1 MTKVSPYPRAVAT
14 PVLAVPAAI
23 GAPEYEVRNTR
34 GTLLYTS
41 PDLALAKKWLS
52 ERAQQW
58 PGAQVNEVCQWR
70 TERRVFKPVGYLRAV
85 S

>member
-1 MTKVSPYPRAVAT
+1 MTSSIKAAT
-14 PVLAVPAAI
+14 YLAVPAAI

-52 ERAQQW
+52 EHAQQW
-58 PGAQVNEVCQWR
+58 PGAQVDEVCQWR
-70 TERRVFKPVGYLRAV
+70 TERRVYRPVAYLRQV
-85 S
+85 V